1 MCQLEAKARRERGV
15 PSLNLNMGLC
25 GEWSGVCRRKSL
37 VATTAQMLDCAL
49 AMVMVEVFL
58 NGSVLDFLMQTVM
71 WSGVVM
77 LGKKSMS
84 SQVRCTL

>member
-1 MCQLEAKARRERGV
+1 M
-15 PSLNLNMGLC
+15 
-25 GEWSGVCRRKSL
+25 
-37 VATTAQMLDCAL
+37 ATTTQMLDCAV